1 MKATKCFT
9 LLVLLLMA
17 GGMKLQAQYEGL
29 IVKMDYFDPASPKEE
44 QHAEM
49 YYDVF
54 TNRYVLTVS
63 STRTLYSI
71 GSTTV
76 QDGVAKSNHH
86 HRSKTMSDTIV
97 NLSKEVFNE
106 LARDCYVA
114 ASTFI
119 STKMK
124 TSAYEIIDGLQP
136 TISLSISNGPIT
148 MEFVLECPICPQD
161 SFCEEQFQAILERII
176 NQGGLDSEKIL
187 GKCQ

>member
-44 QHAEM
+44 QHVEM
-49 YYDVF
+49 MYDVF
-54 TNRYVLTVS
+54 TNQYALIVF
-63 STRTLYSI
+63 STKTLYSI

-86 HRSKTMSDTIV
+86 HRSNATTDTIV
-97 NLSKEVFNE
+97 NLSKEEFNE
-106 LARDCYVA
+106 LARDCYTA
-114 ASTFI
+114 ASSFI

-124 TSAYEIIDGLQP
+124 TSGYGIVDGLQP
-136 TISLSISNGPIT
+136 TITLSISNGPTTI
-148 MEFVLECPICPQD
+148 EFLLECPICPQD
-161 SFCEEQFQAILERII
+161 SFCEEQFQDILERII
-176 NQGGLDSEKIL
+176 NQGGLDSEIIL

>member
-44 QHAEM
+44 QHVEM
-49 YYDVF
+49 MYDVF
-54 TNRYVLTVS
+54 TNQYALIVF
-63 STRTLYSI
+63 STKTLYSI

-86 HRSKTMSDTIV
+86 HRSKTTTDTII
-97 NLSKEVFNE
+97 NLSKESFNE
-106 LARDCYVA
+106 IAGDCYLA
-114 ASTFI
+114 ASTFL
-119 STKMK
+119 TQKMK
-124 TSAYEIIDGLQP
+124 TSAYEIIDGSHA
-136 TISLSISNGPIT
+136 TVTMTISNGPTT
-148 MEFVLECPICPQD
+148 MEFMFKCPICSQD
-161 SFCEEQFQAILERII
+161 NPYEEQFRGILERII
-176 NQGGLDSEKIL
+176 KQGGLDSEKML